1 MVKEVEGH
9 SHDVIELGVFTKE
22 VEGKKEA
29 WILSASVDG
38 TLRRWKW
45 PDVLTALPV
54 TKVLIPVD
62 EEESVMT
69 AEEER
74 ELEEMLEAM
83 DDD

>member
-9 SHDVIELGVFTKE
+9 SHDVIELAVFTKE

-38 TLRRWKW
+38 TLRRWRW

-54 TKVLIPVD
+54 IKVLIPVD